1 MTNEQLQRSVIVKH
15 KRWADFWSSIA
26 IVVTIALFIVIG
38 LVMDEA
44 GASLEDRLGA
54 GVLLGTIII
63 VTCVWQ
69 AAGLAVARL
78 EIALRAP
85 HDKEF

>member
-1 MTNEQLQRSVIVKH
+1 MGNEQMQRSIIVKH
-15 KRWADFWSSIA
+15 KRWADFWSSVA
-26 IVVTIALFIVIG
+26 IVVTIGLFIAVG
-38 LVMDEA
+38 AVMNEA
-44 GASLEDRLGA
+44 GASLEDRIGA

-63 VTCVWQ
+63 VTVIWQ

-85 HDKEF
+85 LDKEI

>member
-1 MTNEQLQRSVIVKH
+1 MNDTERQRSILVKH
-15 KRWADFWSSIA
+15 KRWADFWSSVA

-44 GASLEDRLGA
+44 GASLEDRIGA
-54 GVLLGTIII
+54 GVLLGTIIV
-63 VTCVWQ
+63 VTSVWQ

-85 HDKEF
+85 RDEEI